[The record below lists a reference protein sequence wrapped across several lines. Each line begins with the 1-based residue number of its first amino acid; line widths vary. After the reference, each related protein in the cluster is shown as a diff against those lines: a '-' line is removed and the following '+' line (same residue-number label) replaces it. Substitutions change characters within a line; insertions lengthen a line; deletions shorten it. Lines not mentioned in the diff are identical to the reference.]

1 VLFRENYVPKST
13 SSDEVAILC
22 PQALGGGWPQPYDAA
37 ETLSTNQLH
46 QPMSARTPY
55 ATYVIMIASRGFW
68 FIVGRIIVALLG
80 ADDGKNAL
88 ETVDW

>member
-1 VLFRENYVPKST
+1 MYQKAPAATRWQFCVRRHW
-13 SSDEVAILC
+13 
-22 PQALGGGWPQPYDAA
+22 GGWPQPYDAA